1 MRPVY
6 SVFKGGAQVIV
17 QEIVSALSLEQA
29 AGDADRLTRGITGGY
44 ASDLLSCV
52 MAGAA
57 DGNVWVT
64 LQAHPNVIAVADL
77 LNLACVII
85 TEGTRLDDESL
96 HRAQEKGIPVLL
108 TEETTFA
115 VVSKLAELG
124 IRGDN

>member
-1 MRPVY
+1 
-6 SVFKGGAQVIV
+6 VFKGGAQVTV
-17 QEIVSALSLEQA
+17 QEIISALGLEQA
-29 AGDADRLTRGITGGY
+29 AGNADRLMRAVTGGY

-64 LQAHPNVIAVADL
+64 LQAHPNVIAIADL

-85 TEGTRLDDESL
+85 TEGTRIDEETL
-96 HRAQEKGIPVLL
+96 GRASEKGIPVLL
-108 TEETTFA
+108 TEETTFT

-124 IRGDN
+124 IRGES